1 METLKDRYFIRLYHE
16 GKSIPERLPLANKQT
31 LLRVF
36 IHFLFGKINSL
47 EVFNEE
53 YFDKRVMENERVNGK
68 LVRKHGQ
75 TMRQKVIGYEDDRGA
90 TWDNFATRFR
100 EGLYDPETDMGYGGE
115 TSSVERLTDSQFED
129 AIELFTLIQE
139 GEF

>member
-1 METLKDRYFIRLYHE
+1 MDTLKDRYFIRLYHE

-53 YFDKRVMENERVNGK
+53 YFDKRV
-68 LVRKHGQ
+68 
-75 TMRQKVIGYEDDRGA
+75 IG
-90 TWDNFATRFR
+90 
-100 EGLYDPETDMGYGGE
+100 
-115 TSSVERLTDSQFED
+115 
-129 AIELFTLIQE
+129 
-139 GEF
+139 